1 MYRSPIL
8 PVQPPAPYLS
18 SSGQLGAAR
27 VGQEPGPYWV
37 PTSGPGGPPNLME
50 ETDNDN
56 LVSTVLIEVALG
68 RGAGVGTRYSHRRT
82 LNLLGSPGKASWER
96 GISELCTE
104 ASADR

>member
-68 RGAGVGTRYSHRRT
+68 RGGGGGDQIFPQENPEPAREPREGF
-82 LNLLGSPGKASWER
+82 LGEGH
-96 GISELCTE
+96 I
-104 ASADR
+104 